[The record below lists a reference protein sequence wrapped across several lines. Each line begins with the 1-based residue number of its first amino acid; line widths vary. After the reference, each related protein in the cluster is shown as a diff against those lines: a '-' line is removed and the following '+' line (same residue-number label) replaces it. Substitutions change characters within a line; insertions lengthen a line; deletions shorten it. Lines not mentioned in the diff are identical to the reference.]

1 MIRIISMQ
9 KSIILNGQP
18 VDYIIRASKVA
29 RRLRLTINRDGQ
41 LVATLPRRASLKML
55 EKFILEKSAWIIQQ
69 IERVKKLP
77 PHINSRQDYLAN
89 KAAALVLV
97 QDRINH
103 FNQHYNFQIGKITV
117 RNQSSRWGSCSIRG
131 NLNFNYRI
139 AFLAPRLADYIVV
152 HELCHLRQFNHSAKF
167 WALVAETMPDHLVI
181 RQEIRRAGLRL
192 M

>member
-1 MIRIISMQ
+1 MTQ
-9 KSIILNGQP
+9 KSITLKGQL
-18 VDYIIRASKVA
+18 VDYIIRESKVA
-29 RRLRLTINRDGQ
+29 RRLRLTINRQGQ
-41 LVATLPRRASLKML
+41 LVATLPRRASLQLVERFMT
-55 EKFILEKSAWIIQQ
+55 EKADWIVRQ

-77 PHINSRQDYLAN
+77 PRMDSHQDYLAN

-97 QDRINH
+97 QDRITH
-103 FNQHYNFQIGKITV
+103 FNQYYNFKIGKITV

-167 WALVAETMPDHLVI
+167 WALVAETMPDHLAI
-181 RQEIRRAGLRL
+181 RREIKRAGLGL
-192 M
+192 F